1 MSSRGPPTPWKGF
14 SRAELPSGAIRS
26 VFGRKMRSRL
36 VRTNQEETQQSVRI
50 SRIVEQKQQK
60 RTILVQQELAPVLT
74 EIPHAPQI
82 VGSDYHHI
90 GTYLRACVFER
101 EVQECVRVY
110 QQGESCFSG
119 WYRWSR

>member
-1 MSSRGPPTPWKGF
+1 
-14 SRAELPSGAIRS
+14 
-26 VFGRKMRSRL
+26 MRSRL

-50 SRIVEQKQQK
+50 SRIDEQKQQK
-60 RTILVQQELAPVLT
+60 HTILFQQELAPVLT

-82 VGSDYHHI
+82 VGLDCQI
-90 GTYLRACVFER
+90 GTYLRVCVFER
-101 EVQECVRVY
+101 EVQECVSVY